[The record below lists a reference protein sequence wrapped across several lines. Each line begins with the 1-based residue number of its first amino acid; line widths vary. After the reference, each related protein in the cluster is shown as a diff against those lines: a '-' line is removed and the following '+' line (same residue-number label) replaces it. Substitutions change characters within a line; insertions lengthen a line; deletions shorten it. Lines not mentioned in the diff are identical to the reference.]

1 MERNRDWPE
10 YDGSGYPDY
19 KELNFGMR
27 RVFISVVILI
37 VGIVMLIVSKGDI
50 AFILVGIAAIVIAV
64 LLFRIAR
71 NGIKK
76 VKEEGNE
83 EGKSPE
89 KPE

>member
-37 VGIVMLIVSKGDI
+37 VGIVMLVVSKGDI

-71 NGIKK
+71 KGIKE
-76 VKEEGNE
+76 VRKEGED
-83 EGKSPE
+83 PE

>member
-10 YDGSGYPDY
+10 YDGSGPDY

-27 RVFISVVILI
+27 RVFICVVILI
-37 VGIVMLIVSKGDI
+37 IGIVMLVVSKGDI
-50 AFILVGIAAIVIAV
+50 AFILVGIAMIVIAG

-71 NGIKK
+71 KGIKK
-76 VKEEGNE
+76 AKEEGEN
-83 EGKSPE
+83 PE